1 MFVNPTLE
9 DVLLLIIDGGMQVQI
24 EESWKKLLV
33 EEFQRPYFA
42 QIKKFLLQERQQE
55 KKIYP
60 LGSNIFSAFDICP
73 VDNVKVVILGQDPY
87 H

>member
-55 KKIYP
+55 KEIYP